1 MTRAIR
7 LVLGVLFLEVLVV
20 GVWNTVAPRSFYT
33 DFPTVDI
40 NPPYSEHFARDLGAT
55 MLGLTIICGIALVK
69 PRAHYLIPAGLAYT
83 AFAIPHFFFH
93 VTNMENA
100 TVGQAI
106 LLTVGNALFAV
117 LGLLV
122 LLLTAIRDRGL
133 YRGGRREESRDDTGA
148 DRGRRAERLL

>member
-1 MTRAIR
+1 MTLAIR
-7 LVLGVLFLEVLVV
+7 LLVALLFLEALVV
-20 GVWNTVAPRSFYT
+20 GVWNTLAPRSFYT

-40 NPPYSEHFARDLGAT
+40 NPPFSEHFSRDLGAV
-55 MLGLTIICGIALVK
+55 MLGLAIVLGFALVR
-69 PRAHYLIPAGLAYT
+69 PVAHHLIPAALAYT

-106 LLTVGNALFAV
+106 LLTSGNALFAV

-133 YRGGRREESRDDTGA
+133 YGGSRREESRDDTGA

>member
-7 LVLGVLFLEVLVV
+7 LLLAVLFLEVLVV
-20 GVWNTVAPRSFYT
+20 GVWNTVAPRSFYL
-33 DFPTVDI
+33 DAPTVDI

-55 MLGLTIICGIALVK
+55 MLGLTIVLGIALVK
-69 PRAHYLIPAGLAYT
+69 PRTHYVIPATLAYT

-100 TVGQAI
+100 TVGEAI
-106 LLTVGNALFAV
+106 LLTSVNATVAV
-117 LGLLV
+117 MGLLV
-122 LLLTAIRDRGL
+122 LLLTAIRDRGA